1 MGLSKLARPYDR
13 MFMGRLTYGYPS
25 IGPCFASRS
34 SYIFVD
40 MALLHWL
47 ENLDR
52 ILFVLVQRDSDSA
65 VLDTIMPIVREPLTW
80 VPFYAFMLIYAF
92 RAGKRV
98 QRLAATADG
107 RDGIPSRAWSFIIL
121 SILTFAITDSLTAQ
135 ILKPLFER
143 PRPCHDPEL
152 QNYLRVLV
160 DCGGLYS
167 MPSNHAANHFALATF
182 WYFSIR
188 ALNGRKWPWL
198 WLWAALICYAQA
210 YVGKHYPGDVLIGAT
225 VGTLTGWGISRLF
238 VYWEHRQAQRLSLR
252 QRKTSYI

>member
-1 MGLSKLARPYDR
+1 
-13 MFMGRLTYGYPS
+13 MFMGRLTYSYPS

-34 SYIFVD
+34 SYIFVY
-40 MALLHWL
+40 MPLLHWL

-52 ILFVLVQRDSDSA
+52 ILFVLIQRDTDSA
-65 VLDTIMPIVREPLTW
+65 ALDAIMPVIREPLTW
-80 VPFYAFMLIYAF
+80 VPLYAFMLYYAF
-92 RAGKRV
+92 RAGV
-98 QRLAATADG
+98 
-107 RDGIPSRAWSFIIL
+107 PSKTWAFILL
-121 SILTFAITDSLTAQ
+121 SIVTFAITDSLTAQ
-135 ILKPLFER
+135 VLKPLFVR
-143 PRPCHDPEL
+143 PRPCHDPEM
-152 QNYLRVLV
+152 QNYLHGLV

-188 ALNGRKWPWL
+188 AINGRKWPWL
-198 WLWAALICYAQA
+198 WLWAALVCYAQV
-210 YVGKHYPGDVLIGAT
+210 YVGKHYPGDVFVGSI